1 VNAKVLAYLIAGG
14 RTLIGIG
21 LMVAPGEVG
30 KGWMGKKA
38 KDPRIQLLLRVV
50 GIRDF
55 VVGLGGVVALSREG
69 GGARNWILA
78 GAACDTVDGVVTTLA
93 RDDLDDGA
101 ATGLLAIAAP
111 AAIAGPV
118 VAALL
123 DD

>member
-1 VNAKVLAYLIAGG
+1 MNPKGLAYLLAAG

-21 LMVAPGEVG
+21 LMTAPELVG
-30 KGWMGKKA
+30 KGWMGKKS
-38 KDPRIQLLLRVV
+38 KDPRIKLLLRVV

-55 VVGLGGVVALSREG
+55 VVGLGGVLALSREG
-69 GGARNWILA
+69 GGARGWILA
-78 GAACDTVDGVVTTLA
+78 GAACDTIDGAATALA

-101 ATGLLAIAAP
+101 ATQLLAIAAP

-118 VAALL
+118 VAAML